1 MRQWIT
7 QLRKGL
13 LDFCLLN
20 VLAQGE
26 TYGYELVQELRSIRE
41 LAIGEST
48 AYPILSR
55 LRQDGFVNAREVP
68 SDSGPPRRYYYL
80 TDLGQRRVDAM
91 NQYWDDLTVAVERLR
106 TGRKGV
112 GR

>member
-1 MRQWIT
+1 MREWIT

-20 VLAQGE
+20 VLAHGE
-26 TYGYELVQELRSIRE
+26 TYGYELVRELRSIQE

-55 LRQDGFVNAREVP
+55 LRKDKFVKAREVP
-68 SDSGPPRRYYYL
+68 SESGPPRRYYSL
-80 TDLGQRRVDAM
+80 TDLGQRRVHAM
-91 NQYWDDLTVAVERLR
+91 NEYWDDLAKAVERLR
-106 TGRKGV
+106 TKGEEE
-112 GR
+112 G